1 MAYSWYHECLKFE
14 SDLKE
19 IFSPDDL
26 KYLSTKDILDEKERE
41 LYLQGSEIFIDDD
54 KKIECSEN
62 IKDVYEY
69 YNAKIKKLKTSNI
82 DFFIFE
88 EVQNLFER
96 IQHHIKYKNIPQE
109 YTKNITVREI
119 NSNILDINPYFFD
132 GMISVYKIH
141 EKKYDNIKKLRNLQ
155 SAMILS
161 DKISC
166 DNDIL
171 NIYYHDPENE
181 NDKFTKSRIDFTND
195 NITSLYFYVF
205 DWIGIESENREIID
219 LKYKVSKIYLSKFEG
234 VSNDISIKKKEVQHD
249 LNLMYNLVLQKKSK
263 KYYEYNKLIRD
274 HKIDIIQQK
283 IQLKNELNKKLM
295 SMMIF
300 IPITIYGFY
309 ITIQKSEESLNIFNG
324 DFNIIYISSF
334 IALIF
339 VILSLK
345 NDVTS
350 INRDYK
356 EIISEIINT
365 YKISEDKE
373 KFGNNIGLMD
383 FKFSLF
389 WTVLMILVIAIII
402 FIINKSYITK
412 LFILLKEL
420 GNNIL

>member
-1 MAYSWYHECLKFE
+1 MAYSWYHESLKFE

-82 DFFIFE
+82 DFFIFK
-88 EVQNLFER
+88 EVKNLFER
-96 IQHHIKYKNIPQE
+96 VQYYIKYKNIPQE
-109 YTKNITVREI
+109 YTENITVREI
-119 NSNILDINPYFFD
+119 NSNILDINPYFFN

-166 DNDIL
+166 DNNIL

-205 DWIGIESENREIID
+205 DWVGIESENREIID

-274 HKIDIIQQK
+274 HKIEIIQQK

-402 FIINKSYITK
+402 FIINKNYITK
-412 LFILLKEL
+412 LFILLKEI

>member
-1 MAYSWYHECLKFE
+1 MAYSWYHESLKFE

-26 KYLSTKDILDEKERE
+26 KYLSTKDILNEKERE

-132 GMISVYKIH
+132 GMISVYKIQ

>member
-1 MAYSWYHECLKFE
+1 MAYSWHNEGLKFE

-26 KYLSTKDILDEKERE
+26 KYLSTKDILNEKERE

-141 EKKYDNIKKLRNLQ
+141 KKKYDNIKKLRNLQ

>member
-141 EKKYDNIKKLRNLQ
+141 KKKYDNIKKLRNLQ

>member
-1 MAYSWYHECLKFE
+1 MAYSWHNEGLKFE

-26 KYLSTKDILDEKERE
+26 KYLSTKDILNEKERE

-141 EKKYDNIKKLRNLQ
+141 KKKYDNIKKLRNLQ

-263 KYYEYNKLIRD
+263 KYYEYNKLIR
-274 HKIDIIQQK
+274 
-283 IQLKNELNKKLM
+283 
-295 SMMIF
+295 
-300 IPITIYGFY
+300 
-309 ITIQKSEESLNIFNG
+309 
-324 DFNIIYISSF
+324 
-334 IALIF
+334 
-339 VILSLK
+339 
-345 NDVTS
+345 
-350 INRDYK
+350 
-356 EIISEIINT
+356 
-365 YKISEDKE
+365 
-373 KFGNNIGLMD
+373 
-383 FKFSLF
+383 
-389 WTVLMILVIAIII
+389 
-402 FIINKSYITK
+402 
-412 LFILLKEL
+412 
-420 GNNIL
+420 

>member
-1 MAYSWYHECLKFE
+1 
-14 SDLKE
+14 
-19 IFSPDDL
+19 
-26 KYLSTKDILDEKERE
+26 
-41 LYLQGSEIFIDDD
+41 
-54 KKIECSEN
+54 
-62 IKDVYEY
+62 
-69 YNAKIKKLKTSNI
+69 
-82 DFFIFE
+82 
-88 EVQNLFER
+88 
-96 IQHHIKYKNIPQE
+96 
-109 YTKNITVREI
+109 
-119 NSNILDINPYFFD
+119 
-132 GMISVYKIH
+132 
-141 EKKYDNIKKLRNLQ
+141 
-155 SAMILS
+155 MILS

>member
-1 MAYSWYHECLKFE
+1 MAYSWHHEGLKFE

-26 KYLSTKDILDEKERE
+26 KYLSTKDILNEKERE

-141 EKKYDNIKKLRNLQ
+141 KKKYDNIKKLRNLQ